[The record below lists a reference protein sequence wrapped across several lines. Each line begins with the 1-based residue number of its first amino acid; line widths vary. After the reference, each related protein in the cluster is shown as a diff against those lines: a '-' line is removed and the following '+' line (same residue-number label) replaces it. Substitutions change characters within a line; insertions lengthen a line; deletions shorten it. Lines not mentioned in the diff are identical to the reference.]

1 MSESAQMNFITQYV
15 KDISFENPNAP
26 DSFTVFQKGS
36 PKIGFDIDLNVKKL
50 KDDDYEIEMNVTAN
64 AKSKED
70 ENLTLFIAE
79 VKYAGVFL
87 VKTEDKE
94 LLQKILLIECPI
106 LLFPFV
112 RRVMA
117 DLTRDGGFP
126 PLLMNPMNF
135 HEMYE
140 QNKNMIN

>member
-15 KDISFENPNAP
+15 KDVSFENPNAP
-26 DSFTVFQKGS
+26 ESFKIFQQS
-36 PKIGFDIDLNVKKL
+36 NPKISFDIDLNVKKL
-50 KDDDYEIEMNVTAN
+50 KDDDYEIEMKITAD

-79 VKYAGVFL
+79 VKFAGIFL

-94 LLQKILLIECPI
+94 LLQKILLIECPT
-106 LLFPFV
+106 LLFPFL
-112 RRVMA
+112 RRVIA

-140 QNKNMIN
+140 KNKTLIN